1 MHPPCRSHESFDLLE
16 ANTSHLDEDPTSC
29 PTSAPNFALVEVGSG
44 GQKEE
49 GEKTASGEVSPAG
62 ALCLLF

>member
-1 MHPPCRSHESFDLLE
+1 MKALICLK
-16 ANTSHLDEDPTSC
+16 NTLRNLDEDPTSC
-29 PTSAPNFALVEVGSG
+29 PTSAPNLAQVEVGSG

-49 GEKTASGEVSPAG
+49 GEKTASAEVSPAG